1 MNNVSLINELDT
13 AIDQMIANGGSA
25 PATSAELAGLLE
37 IADSLRALPRP
48 DFKMQLSRELEWEA
62 SGRLVSNGKRT
73 SRAATPKP
81 AVLTAIF
88 GDGHGIYPVRRAN
101 FVASLTLHAAMI
113 AFIGLGVLTVKN
125 MPRVDEGKSA
135 RLDVD
140 PFTMPPGT
148 RQPNGG
154 GGSTSHDK
162 TAVSRGTP
170 PKAAVVQIVPPIL
183 DTPPPAPKLAA
194 EPTVVAPPMSL
205 PNTQVGDQLSDLT
218 RISGGMGVRSGV
230 GTGEGTGVGSGSG
243 TGYGPGSGGNYGG
256 RAYSVGRGGATAPR
270 AIYTPEP
277 EFSEEA
283 RKTKHMGMVVLRAV
297 IDVDG
302 HPKNI
307 RVERSLGYGL
317 DEKAIETV
325 AKWRFEP
332 GKKDGHPV
340 PVEMNIIVDYS
351 IF

>member
-1 MNNVSLINELDT
+1 MNNVSLIDELDT
-13 AIDQMIANGGSA
+13 AIDQMIAENRPT
-25 PATSAELAGLLE
+25 PAASAELAGLLE

-48 DFKMQLSRELEWEA
+48 NFKVQLSRELEWEA
-62 SGRLVSNGKRT
+62 SGRLVSNGKRS
-73 SRAATPKP
+73 SRAAVPRP

-162 TAVSRGTP
+162 TAVSRERRP
-170 PKAAVVQIVPPIL
+170 NAADVQIVPPIL

-218 RISGGMGVRSGV
+218 RISGGVGGRSAA

-243 TGYGPGSGGNYGG
+243 AGYGPGSGGNYGG
-256 RAYSVGRGGATAPR
+256 RAYLFGRRSDTAPR
-270 AIYTPEP
+270 ASHTTEP
-277 EFSEEA
+277 EVSQET
-283 RKTKHMGMVVLRAV
+283 RKNQPKGSGGLRC
-297 IDVDG
+297 
-302 HPKNI
+302 
-307 RVERSLGYGL
+307 
-317 DEKAIETV
+317 
-325 AKWRFEP
+325 
-332 GKKDGHPV
+332 
-340 PVEMNIIVDYS
+340 
-351 IF
+351 